1 MTFTKKRLLVLGA
14 ATAGTTTVNRLRR
27 QLDVDDWESTVVDR
41 DDIHPCQPHF
51 LYLRFGSYAQR
62 RLTWSQHAQLDD
74 RGGPTSTSTFS
85 RGRCLSP
92 KRCRAS
98 STGGWSSTSP
108 TCRSTARWPRWSS
121 HSSRSPRCATKGGAT
136 GWCWSSSSRCPDRF
150 TRLVAGQRL
159 ASVLDERKILLE
171 ADFLG
176 ERFDNERR
184 SLLCFDEREFPFD
197 LQVITVPL
205 NVGAEYVGRFV
216 LSDELNQRQRLHR
229 QDRQR
234 LAAIH
239 LTGRMPH
246 IKESR

>member
-159 ASVLDERKILLE
+159 ASVLDER
-171 ADFLG
+171 
-176 ERFDNERR
+176 
-184 SLLCFDEREFPFD
+184 EFPFD